1 MDINIVAIIILLFIV
16 LVLLILGWGNIK
28 TRSLVKFALGVIIV
42 GIVVFIIM
50 VVIRRVFFPFPVL

>member
-16 LVLLILGWGNIK
+16 LVLLILGWVNIK